1 MNDFYKNI
9 KICIKALILKLNER
23 CPLTSVVVRNAVV
36 FNPVSIIQS
45 RIKPLKRMLKPLLE
59 HLVALKI
66 IKASNC
72 HMIIAQYIC
81 METDIDTA
89 SINIEEEFPKT
100 RLDDFFYKKMKIMKY
115 PELSDIE
122 RGFSLNKGALKD
134 NLKPDSIV
142 NKRLVKDHMLSHEVQ
157 PHTIEITNELRKSCG
172 QARARYHQY
181 LDGQKKAKDKTASET
196 AKEIITME
204 IEEIQT
210 KISLLEKSKASLN
223 KKFESIVVNTAN
235 IPNSDDV
242 VIAISEATAL
252 KRKAMEQTEGIRKL
266 EETVRTML
274 EKRSKM

>member
-1 MNDFYKNI
+1 MS
-9 KICIKALILKLNER
+9 LILTL
-23 CPLTSVVVRNAVV
+23 SHGNA
-36 FNPVSIIQS
+36 
-45 RIKPLKRMLKPLLE
+45 
-59 HLVALKI
+59 
-66 IKASNC
+66 
-72 HMIIAQYIC
+72 
-81 METDIDTA
+81 
-89 SINIEEEFPKT
+89 
-100 RLDDFFYKKMKIMKY
+100 
-115 PELSDIE
+115 DIE
-122 RGFSLNKGALKD
+122 RGLSLNKGALKD

-210 KISLLEKSKASLN
+210 KMSLLEKSKASLN
-223 KKFESIVVNTAN
+223 KKFESIVMNTAN

-242 VIAISEATAL
+242 VIAINEATAL
-252 KRKAMEQTEGIRKL
+252 KRKAMEQTDGIRKL
-266 EETVRTML
+266 EETVKTML